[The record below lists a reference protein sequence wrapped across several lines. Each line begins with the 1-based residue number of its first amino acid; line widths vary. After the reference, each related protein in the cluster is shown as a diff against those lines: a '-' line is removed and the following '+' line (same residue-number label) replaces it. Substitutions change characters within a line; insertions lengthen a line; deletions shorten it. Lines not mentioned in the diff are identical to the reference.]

1 MIIGFEGIDGTGK
14 SSLACR
20 LASFLENRGMPCVVA
35 RDPWGTD
42 FGRQF
47 RSSFEAGS
55 LHPMT
60 EFLSFLLAG
69 DHLRRTVIAPSVS
82 QGKTVIMDRGPIS
95 MLAYQMVGNGLP
107 RSLVYG
113 NLMESVSGMP
123 VPDFIFVLLLSPE
136 RAMVRSRA
144 RGGAVS
150 RYERDSGLMIR
161 ISHFYE
167 EITGYSSLYRL
178 ASFGRQIIG
187 IDANQDEDQIFLD
200 VLSHLK
206 FSIPCGEPVDTSAFP
221 AST

>member
-1 MIIGFEGIDGTGK
+1 
-14 SSLACR
+14 
-20 LASFLENRGMPCVVA
+20 
-35 RDPWGTD
+35 
-42 FGRQF
+42 
-47 RSSFEAGS
+47 
-55 LHPMT
+55 
-60 EFLSFLLAG
+60 
-69 DHLRRTVIAPSVS
+69 
-82 QGKTVIMDRGPIS
+82 MDRGPIS

-150 RYERDSGLMIR
+150 RYERDSGAMIR

-167 EITGYSSLYRL
+167 EITGYPSLYRL

-187 IDANQDEDQIFLD
+187 IDANQDEDQVFLD

-206 FSIPCGEPVDTSAFP
+206 FSIPGGEPVDTSVFP